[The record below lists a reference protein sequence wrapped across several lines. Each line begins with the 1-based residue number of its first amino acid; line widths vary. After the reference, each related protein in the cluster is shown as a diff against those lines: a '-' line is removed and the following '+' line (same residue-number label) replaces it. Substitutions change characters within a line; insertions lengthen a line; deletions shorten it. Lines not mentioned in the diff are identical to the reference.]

1 MAGGRVWGAA
11 STDLTAAA
19 GVDLTSFTRRYADA
33 WNECDVSAM
42 AELLT
47 EDIVWADPAL
57 PEPARGI
64 SAVQDFMRTSFRT
77 FPDLRFSEP
86 EKPHLSV
93 TGDCVAWAWTMH
105 GTMRGSAHPPGFAP
119 TGRAMHVEG
128 VDLWR
133 MRDGRIARYRA
144 FYDTTDLARQLGIM
158 PPRGSRAERATVA
171 LQRLQARLRRR

>member
-1 MAGGRVWGAA
+1 VASADLSAA
-11 STDLTAAA
+11 V

-33 WNECDVSAM
+33 WNECDLLAM

-57 PEPARGI
+57 AEPVRGI
-64 SAVQDFMRTSFRT
+64 AAVQHFMRTSFRT

-86 EKPHLSV
+86 EEPHLSV
-93 TGDCVAWAWTMH
+93 AGDRVAWAWTMD
-105 GTMRGSAHPPGFAP
+105 GTMRGPADPPGFAP
-119 TGRAMHVEG
+119 TRRTMHVEG

-158 PPRGSRAERATVA
+158 PLRGSGAERATVA

>member
-1 MAGGRVWGAA
+1 MA

-19 GVDLTSFTRRYADA
+19 GMDLTSFTRRYADA

-47 EDIVWADPAL
+47 EDVVWADPAL
-57 PEPARGI
+57 PEPARGVA
-64 SAVQDFMRTSFRT
+64 AVQDFMRASSRT